1 MLERMKLVLI
11 NQKEM
16 ELSKKQSIKDQ
27 IDQLITEQK
36 NLDLSKIDSK
46 LSNIEKQIHSI
57 EASLIKRIFNAKLLK
72 QRYQEYIDISRTKME
87 KFNYYNQQID
97 QLLQELHDLVH
108 DEFLIEKE
116 IGKIKS
122 ATTLEELGL
131 TEKQAQ
137 ALLNKVDSSEN
148 YTAIQKVYS
157 SILSTNLTTR
167 DEISKITRK
176 LHQTNS
182 SAYVMEMQHIKPI
195 DLMNQLL
202 EIGIIIDEDKVR
214 FLNELHNYIQLSL
227 KDKMPNIQI
236 IKRTDRLDNYYCNEV
251 ELALN
256 NMIRYQNPSS
266 IAVSQIKTLSILVS
280 MAKQNKKEK
289 THQK

>member
-1 MLERMKLVLI
+1 MLERVKLVLI